1 MRMCLC
7 IDLLCGIL
15 HTTHKKHVNILLDLK
30 LVTKHILILREFD
43 KLFVEEEI
51 EENTIKIDF
60 SLEILRIYII
70 SKKYYQ
76 LLCENFIIKL
86 IWLHFI

>member
-43 KLFVEEEI
+43 LLFVEEEI
-51 EENTIKIDF
+51 EEIIIKIDF
-60 SLEILRIYII
+60 FRNFCEITSFHENTINFSVKI
-70 SKKYYQ
+70 S
-76 LLCENFIIKL
+76 
-86 IWLHFI
+86 